1 MFTRKAFG
9 KIIGKYLFA
18 ALILGAIGTELYAQQ
33 NQEGSLIGIGAYDQ
47 TRTTSIGGINV
58 FGDGTSPYWIEHQV
72 PIFINQQ
79 ATASLE
85 FQVPGLRPAEII
97 EAEFFYRTDGNMGF
111 RQRSM
116 QLINGLLKVDLE
128 PSTITGS
135 QLQYFVRISTLQHE
149 QDILYPAQGMGK
161 AGYIE
166 VPLVIDPTAYSTN
179 SGSTKTNYQQTE
191 DIDVTILSPK
201 PGIGV
206 QMDDAFIA
214 ISLFYDP
221 EDLEPGSFQLV
232 LDEEDITE
240 LADTSAYYISY
251 NPDFILEGPHD
262 IQLNYLTQ
270 ADTFLVQQWS
280 FNVISEEEAEIEQ
293 VEEFDNPYRPNAN
306 LELSVRNQVISEDIT
321 EAYSGRFSVSG
332 EYNLLK
338 YSMNG
343 YYTTQEDLRL
353 QPQNRFGLKMQL
365 GKWWTLDAGHIY
377 PDMGNFTISGRR
389 MFGVN
394 TEVHLLWENINIELL
409 YGEINRKVTNLYAGI
424 AVDTVKAGGIPQDT
438 TYTLSYDN
446 SGRGGFAR
454 KIMGAR
460 VGLGNAKYAQLGI
473 QAMKVE
479 DDTSSIFNVLDYD
492 DLLLGPSALY
502 ANLTGLDRQRLAS
515 EPDLLRIE
523 GGSPRPKG
531 NFVLGVDLAFALAQN
546 KVKFKTETVASVLN
560 EDIYGGPLNQ
570 TRAEELG
577 FDGIDNATY
586 DLLNQLA
593 TILIVNENISVL
605 PIRFSN
611 VGTDSAEVTPYF
623 PTSILG
629 SNTELTAQL
638 PFNSISA
645 RYRWV
650 GPDFVSLANSTI
662 QKDIS
667 GFNVSDRIQLFS
679 RQVFLN
685 LGYEELQDN
694 VAQTKKATTKTT
706 SYKGSVSYYPVN
718 QFIPK
723 ITVGYRYRTRD
734 NGIQR
739 FNPEVPVGFENAA
752 VQNLRI
758 SEGDTLVSPV
768 PRANST
774 INLNASITQRFRMG
788 EGISD
793 ATISLSSL
801 ETADQVFAY
810 GSIENRSYSVSINS
824 QFSRVPLKTQFGY
837 SFNETQSGN
846 GQLDLDIQGMYFGAT
861 LFLFDAR
868 FSLNTRVAY
877 SDNRSQSRIIEVET
891 GDEDNPLDDY
901 YVLSEE
907 LTINEYQTYA
917 FVGGFEFKLTDQHS
931 LRFDSNL
938 ISISNLDGLGDRYA
952 QLKYLFRF

>member
-1 MFTRKAFG
+1 MYKRQVFAKN
-9 KIIGKYLFA
+9 IGRYFCA
-18 ALILGAIGTELYAQQ
+18 ALFIIAVGTQLYAQQ
-33 NQEGSLIGIGAYDQ
+33 NSQFPLAGFDALDQ
-47 TRTTSIGGINV
+47 TRAAGIGGINT
-58 FGDGTSPYWIEHQV
+58 FADGSTPYWIEHQI
-72 PIFINQQ
+72 PIFISQREA
-79 ATASLE
+79 ATLE
-85 FQVPGLRPAEII
+85 FQAPGLRPAEIM
-97 EAEFFYRTDGNMGF
+97 EADFFYRTDGDMGF

-116 QLINGLLKVDLE
+116 RLINGTLSVELE
-128 PSTITGS
+128 PSTFTGT

-149 QDILYPAQGMGK
+149 KEIHYPAQGSGEV
-161 AGYIE
+161 GYIE
-166 VPLVIDPTAYSTN
+166 VPLVLDPKNNTSA
-179 SGSTKTNYQQTE
+179 SGSNQSKFQQIE

-214 ISLFYDP
+214 LSLFYDP
-221 EDLEPGSFQLV
+221 NELEPGSFQLI
-232 LDEEDITE
+232 LDDEDITE
-240 LADTSAYYISY
+240 LADTSAFYISY
-251 NPDFILEGPHD
+251 NPEFILEGPHD
-262 IQLNYLTQ
+262 IQLNYLIQ
-270 ADTFLVQQWS
+270 ADTFLVEQWS
-280 FNVISEEEAEIEQ
+280 FKIISEEEAEIEQ

-306 LELSVRNQVISEDIT
+306 LELSARNQVISEDIT

-338 YSMNG
+338 YSLNG

-353 QPQNRFGLKMQL
+353 QPQNRFGLKLQL

-409 YGEINRKVTNLYAGI
+409 YGEINRKVTNLYAGV

-438 TYTLSYDN
+438 TYTLSYN
-446 SGRGGFAR
+446 SSGRGGFAR
-454 KIMGAR
+454 KVMGAR

-502 ANLTGLDRQRLAS
+502 SNLSGIDRQRLAA
-515 EPDLLRIE
+515 EPSLLRVE

-531 NFVLGVDLAFALAQN
+531 NFVLGVDLAFVLAQN
-546 KVKFKTETVASVLN
+546 KLKFKTETVASVLN

-577 FDGIDNATY
+577 FDGIDNGTY

-605 PIRFSN
+605 PIRFTN

-662 QKDIS
+662 QKDIR

-694 VAQTKKATTKTT
+694 VAQTKKATTKTQ
-706 SYKGSVSYYPVN
+706 SYKGSLSYYPVN

-734 NGIQR
+734 NGIER
-739 FNPEVPVGFENAA
+739 FNSEVPIGLENAA
-752 VQNLRI
+752 VQNLLI
-758 SEGDTLVSPV
+758 SEGDTLVSPI
-768 PRANST
+768 PRSNT
-774 INLNASITQRFRMG
+774 TVNLNASVTQRFRMG

-793 ATISLSSL
+793 ATLSLSSL
-801 ETADQVFAY
+801 ETVDQVFAF
-810 GSIENRSYSVSINS
+810 GSIQNTSYSVSINS

-837 SFNETQSGN
+837 SLNETQSGN
-846 GQLDLDIQGMYFGAT
+846 GQLDLEIQGVYFGAT

-877 SDNRSQSRIIEVET
+877 SDNRSQSRTIEVEA

-901 YVLSEE
+901 YILSEE
-907 LTINEYQTYA
+907 LTTNEYQTYA
-917 FVGGFEFKLTDQHS
+917 FVGGFEFKITDQHS

-938 ISISNLDGLGDRYA
+938 ISMSNLEGLGDRYA